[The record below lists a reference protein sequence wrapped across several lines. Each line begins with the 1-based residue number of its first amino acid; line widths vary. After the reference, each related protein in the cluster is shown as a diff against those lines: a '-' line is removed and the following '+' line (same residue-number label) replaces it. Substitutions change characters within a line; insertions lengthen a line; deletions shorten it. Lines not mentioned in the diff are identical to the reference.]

1 MTKKTD
7 LEKLHE
13 RGERLLMAVYR
24 SRLIPISKL
33 TEIAK
38 IIDDAYRAGMVEH
51 LRQTIM
57 GEVAGQF
64 QKLGMS
70 AEEAEQAARVLE
82 SKLEDN
88 DG

>member
-13 RGERLLMAVYR
+13 RGERLLMEVYR
-24 SRLIPISKL
+24 SRLIPIPK
-33 TEIAK
+33 TTAMAQ
-38 IIDDAYRAGMVEH
+38 IINDAYRAGMVEH

-64 QKLGMS
+64 RQLGMS
-70 AEEAEQAARVLE
+70 TEEAERAMRALE
-82 SKLEDN
+82 SELEGN